1 MGSYFSFDKM
11 ITKNFVRALYL
22 LGFLVLTIGG
32 FALAIWAG
40 LQLNEASIERQL
52 GWRYV
57 AIGAGAVILGNL
69 LWRIL
74 CELWIVLFN
83 MYARLVSLDD
93 HFAPSDWVKVRR
105 SASTLNLSP
114 GAERTPTATEAP
126 APTEE
131 AYDSSHPASVLG
143 LT

>member
-1 MGSYFSFDKM
+1 MGSYFSFNKM
-11 ITKNFVRALYL
+11 ITENFVRALYF

-83 MYARLVSLDD
+83 MHARLVSLDD
-93 HFAPSDWVKVRR
+93 HFAPSEWVKGRR
-105 SASTLNLSP
+105 SASTLNLSA
-114 GAERTPTATEAP
+114 GVERPQTETTATREP
-126 APTEE
+126 
-131 AYDSSHPASVLG
+131 YDSPGSSSVLG